1 MMQGISQWI
10 EPKKTLPAARQ
21 TFSNA
26 ALKAMIIP
34 LVIEQVLQMVVG
46 LADTMMVSYAGEA
59 VVAGVGLDTMV
70 YTIFIY
76 LYTAISAGGAVVVS
90 QYIGSRNRQ
99 NAELAASQI
108 FHIAGL
114 LSILCMILMLF
125 FGSALLESMYPQTEG
140 ATMAACKTYMWIVAL
155 SFPANAVYNA
165 GAAIYRSMGKTKITM
180 WVSLLANL
188 VNVAGNAIGIFV
200 LKAGAAGVA
209 WPTTIS
215 WYVAAVVM
223 TWLCSRSPQ
232 ANLVNIRKSSGTSVN
247 NTAAPDHQTG
257 QTQDTFSDSGSS
269 SDSGNVTDRGPT
281 GHIQIRA
288 RHVFR
293 LDVPMAKRI
302 LGIAIPN
309 SVENTLFQAAKV
321 VLGMLVAT
329 FGTSQIAANT
339 TGQTFWSLAAC
350 MSMSLGTVFIT
361 VIGQCMGADDPEAAD
376 WYMRKLTRLSLLL
389 AIAWNVIVMILTPLL
404 LPLYDLSPETKRLIL
419 IIVAIHNLFSAV
431 VQPFSGPLSSGLRA
445 AGDVRFTMWA
455 SIFATVV
462 CRTFL
467 SFLLAK
473 WLGMGV
479 IGIALAMV
487 LDWCIKAALD
497 IWRFCS
503 GKWAQHRII

>member
-1 MMQGISQWI
+1 MERFAQLI
-10 EPKKTLPAARQ
+10 EPSKALPVSRQ
-21 TFSNA
+21 PFSNA

-46 LADTMMVSYAGEA
+46 LADTMMVSYAGEP
-59 VVAGVGLDTMV
+59 VVAGVGLDTMI

-76 LYTAISAGGAVVVS
+76 LFTAVSAGGSVVVS
-90 QYIGSRNRQ
+90 QYIGSRDREK
-99 NAELAASQI
+99 ADLASSQI
-108 FHIAGL
+108 FHLSGL
-114 LSILCMILMLF
+114 LSLVCMVLMLF
-125 FGSALLESMYPQTEG
+125 FGSALLKVMYPETEA
-140 ATMAACKTYMWIVAL
+140 ATMAACQTYMWIVAL
-155 SFPANAVYNA
+155 SFPANALYNA
-165 GAAIYRSMGKTKITM
+165 GAAIYRSMGQTKVTM

-188 VNVAGNAIGIFV
+188 INVVGNAIGIFV

-215 WYVAAVVM
+215 WYAAAVLM
-223 TWLCSRSPQ
+223 TWLCTGSPRAQRLLSRC
-232 ANLVNIRKSSGTSVN
+232 GF
-247 NTAAPDHQTG
+247 QTRE
-257 QTQDTFSDSGSS
+257 QVRIHAKQ
-269 SDSGNVTDRGPT
+269 
-281 GHIQIRA
+281 
-288 RHVFR
+288 VFL
-293 LDVPMAKRI
+293 LDVPMSKRI

-350 MSMSLGTVFIT
+350 MGIAMGTVFIT
-361 VIGQCMGADDPEAAD
+361 VIGQCMGANDPEAAD
-376 WYMRKLTRLSLLL
+376 WYMRKLTRLSLVL
-389 AIAWNVIVMILTPLL
+389 AIIWNVIIMILTPLL
-404 LPLYDLSPETKRLIL
+404 LPLYDLSAETKQLIL
-419 IIVAIHNLFSAV
+419 IIVAIHNLFSAL

-445 AGDVRFTMWA
+445 AGDVKFTMWA

-487 LDWCIKAALD
+487 MDWCIKAALD
-497 IWRFCS
+497 IWRFRS
-503 GKWAQHRII
+503 GKWKENKVI